1 MFVWD
6 ILGNDFQYAEN
17 PRITII
23 YRVHNSLQSLPFS
36 VSASAP
42 PTHTSFHLSME
53 PSPNLEGQVMKKKR
67 VRSWNTKVSAI
78 FGAPFL
84 QFFIYYIPNPAAQR
98 RETTKINYQSISLY
112 DFCNSKEATVSRGCT
127 SPGPR

>member
-1 MFVWD
+1 MHVWD

-17 PRITII
+17 PHLTII
-23 YRVHNSLQSLPFS
+23 YRVHSSLQRLPFI

-42 PTHTSFHLSME
+42 PTHTSFHLAME
-53 PSPNLEGQVMKKKR
+53 PLPNLEGQAMKKR

-84 QFFIYYIPNPAAQR
+84 QFFIHYIPNPAAQR
-98 RETTKINYQSISLY
+98 RETTKINYQSIS
-112 DFCNSKEATVSRGCT
+112 V
-127 SPGPR
+127 

>member
-42 PTHTSFHLSME
+42 HTHTSFHLAME
-53 PSPNLEGQVMKKKR
+53 PSPNLEGQVMKKK
-67 VRSWNTKVSAI
+67 SKK
-78 FGAPFL
+78 L
-84 QFFIYYIPNPAAQR
+84 EY
-98 RETTKINYQSISLY
+98 KSLCHLRCPLSLVFHLLY
-112 DFCNSKEATVSRGCT
+112 S
-127 SPGPR
+127 